1 MCFILP
7 TFPKIEKLCKREAIQ
22 QLFAQAEAFTCYPL
36 RLLYA
41 PVSSLEAPY
50 QLLISV
56 PKRTFKRAVHRNLLK
71 RRLRESY
78 RLQKTLIARKN
89 RKVMPL
95 PFLYIGK
102 ELTDY
107 ATIYKSV
114 TQLIEDFSSSTHTG
128 ITHSLLRS
136 FFPL

>member
-7 TFPKIEKLCKREAIQ
+7 TFPKIEKLCKREVIQ

-56 PKRTFKRAVHRNLLK
+56 PKRTFKRAVHRNFLK

-78 RLQKTLIARKN
+78 RLQKHL
-89 RKVMPL
+89 L
-95 PFLYIGK
+95 PVKTEKYALAFLYIGK

-114 TQLIEDFSSSTHTG
+114 TQLIEDFSHQLTQQ
-128 ITHSLLRS
+128 
-136 FFPL
+136 